1 MIRIPVI
8 EAPRQVLSMVLNTR
22 RCTIGLNY
30 NTLASRWM
38 LDLSID
44 AVPVLAGRRVVT
56 GVDLLAP
63 FEFGIGLIIAG
74 GYDAPD
80 TEPNYQALT
89 AGTVRLYHITQDEA
103 AALTQ

>member
-1 MIRIPVI
+1 MIRIPII
-8 EAPRQVLSMVLNTR
+8 EAPRQVLSMVLGAR

-30 NTLASRWM
+30 NTLIDRWM

-63 FEFGIGLIIAG
+63 FDFGIGMLIAG
-74 GYDAPD
+74 GYETAD
-80 TEPNYQALT
+80 TEPDYEALT
-89 AGTVRLYHITQDEA
+89 SGAVRLYHTSYEEA